1 MRKARRIELDN
12 AATVSDIIGQYKIFR
27 NDRMSVLTTCGE
39 KTRLLW
45 KGQRQYIPKEICN
58 MRAKEIAAIKTYAE
72 CKIQI
77 VV

>member
-1 MRKARRIELDN
+1 MRKARRIELDD

-27 NDRMSVLTTCGE
+27 NDQMSVLTT
-39 KTRLLW
+39 W
-45 KGQRQYIPKEICN
+45 KGQRRYIPKEICN